1 MKTKSRVFKAVSVI
15 LLLGL
20 SLIYNMDY
28 QFLKPEYSYQS
39 TEQVDDAGMAVV
51 EQKNSGSK
59 IYTFTKSIFISG
71 IKQIISN
78 H

>member
-1 MKTKSRVFKAVSVI
+1 MKTKSRGFKAVSVV

-28 QFLKPEYSYQS
+28 QFLKPDYSYQS
-39 TEQVDDAGMAVV
+39 TEQVDDADMAVV
-51 EQKNSGSK
+51 EQKNSESK

-71 IKQIISN
+71 IKQLISN